1 MFKRSFRLD
10 LEDRSRLFHQR
21 CVTWLLKRLKSLAYR
36 LLVQQ
41 LFLANNKW
49 SINARYYWPVVSRTP
64 VNFPHKETIMRK
76 AFPCHD
82 VTCTEFPAACQTAVD
97 WMLSWNLTNRP
108 SVSFEGM
115 HPVTHGDAHVQ
126 IIRNTH
132 MLSITHNVL
141 LHYYNRADSRFA
153 PSQWEMSLQSN
164 AVSHWLCANLESAL
178 LQYIP
183 IIILLLVCCCDLVPA
198 DFSYVL

>member
-1 MFKRSFRLD
+1 MS
-10 LEDRSRLFHQR
+10 S
-21 CVTWLLKRLKSLAYR
+21 
-36 LLVQQ
+36 
-41 LFLANNKW
+41 
-49 SINARYYWPVVSRTP
+49 
-64 VNFPHKETIMRK
+64 
-76 AFPCHD
+76 
-82 VTCTEFPAACQTAVD
+82 CTEIPAACQTAVD

-141 LHYYNRADSRFA
+141 LHFHNRADSRFA
-153 PSQWEMSLQSN
+153 PSQWETSLQSN

-198 DFSYVL
+198 DFSYVFRITLIINIDWPNGNGSSEWWINPMNHRKLII